1 MAESLLG
8 LDLWHFASSQCRYIA
23 TCREASRT
31 RAQETHLRTSLRLTR
46 AVTHFRIC
54 SHCIVYHSVDVYELV
69 DADDDDDVDDDAD
82 NDVDVEPTYSERLFD
97 FVQVLI
103 VDVDGFADNYCVD
116 VIAVVVFGG

>member
-1 MAESLLG
+1 M
-8 LDLWHFASSQCRYIA
+8 
-23 TCREASRT
+23 
-31 RAQETHLRTSLRLTR
+31 
-46 AVTHFRIC
+46 THFRIC

-82 NDVDVEPTYSERLFD
+82 VDVDVEPTYSERLFD